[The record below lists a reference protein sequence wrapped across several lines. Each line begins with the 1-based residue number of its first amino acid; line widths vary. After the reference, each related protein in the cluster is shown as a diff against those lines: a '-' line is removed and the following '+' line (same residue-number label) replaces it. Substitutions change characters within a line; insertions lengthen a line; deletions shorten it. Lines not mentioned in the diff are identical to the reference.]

1 MAKIVTLKLPRLFV
15 GQLLDCL
22 NIAVEDW
29 DRTKLYHETG
39 YVDPDEQYVRE
50 CNDAHE
56 AEQIANYYRQIIAE
70 IEKQLD
76 NQKQYMKKK
85 IALQDA
91 DDILKFLNDE
101 IQTVQN
107 DLLQKEYEAMILKLE
122 RLIRWIEIRPASE
135 R

>member
-1 MAKIVTLKLPRLFV
+1 MKTIVVLKLPRLFV

-22 NIAVEDW
+22 NITVEDW

-39 YVDPDEQYVRE
+39 YVDPDEPYVRE
-50 CNDAHE
+50 CSDAHE

-76 NQKQYMKKK
+76 NQKQYVKKRTVLK
-85 IALQDA
+85 DA
-91 DDILKFLNDE
+91 NDILKFLNDE

-107 DLLQKEYEAMILKLE
+107 VLLQKEYEAMIQKLE